1 MSEEAVVQAFTDR
14 FGAKPEVVT
23 AAPGRV
29 NLIGEHTDYNEGFV
43 LPAAINL
50 YVWVAAARGK
60 EGDYVS
66 LAMDTPS
73 WLKYPRGVEAVL
85 HRSVGERCPM
95 SAVVSSNLPMGTGL
109 SSSAA
114 LEMAL
119 LAAANELYA
128 LDLTPM
134 GMAKLGQRCENE
146 EIGLQSGLMDQVASS
161 MGVEDHALFFDTRT
175 LEVRYAHLP
184 AGISIVICDTGKPRE
199 LAGSKYNE
207 RRAECEAAAASLG
220 VHSLRDATLSMVQ
233 DDHLPPLL
241 MRRAM
246 HVVTEN
252 ARTQEAFQAL
262 SSDIPHLKDLFRAS
276 HISLRD
282 NYEVSCAEL
291 DAMAE
296 VCWAAPGCVGA
307 RMTGA
312 GFGGACVALVKSDHV
327 DGFLQSVS
335 QAYTATIGSQ
345 GTFTVCRASHGARR
359 VA

>member
-43 LPAAINL
+43 LPAAIDL

-60 EGDYVS
+60 EGNYAS
-66 LAMDTPS
+66 LTTDSSS
-73 WLKYPRGVEAVL
+73 WLRYPQGIEAVL
-85 HRSVGERCPM
+85 HRTVGERCPM
-95 SAVVSSNLPMGTGL
+95 SAMVSSNLPMGTGL

-119 LAAANELYA
+119 LSAANELYA

-134 GMAKLGQRCENE
+134 DMAKLGQRCENE

-175 LEVRYAHLP
+175 LEVRFAHIP
-184 AGISIVICDTGKPRE
+184 AGISIVVCDTGKPRE
-199 LAGSKYNE
+199 LASSKYNE
-207 RRAECEAAAASLG
+207 RRAECEAAAAALG
-220 VHSLRDATLSMVQ
+220 VRSLRDATLSMVL
-233 DDHLPPLL
+233 DGHLPPLL
-241 MRRAM
+241 MQRAK

-252 ARTQEAFQAL
+252 SRTQQTFQAL
-262 SSDIPHLKDLFRAS
+262 SSDLSLLSDLFRAS

-282 NYEVSCAEL
+282 DYEVSSAEL

-296 VCWAAPGCVGA
+296 ACWAAPGCVGA

-312 GFGGACVALVKSDHV
+312 GFGGACVALVESDHG
-327 DGFLQSVS
+327 DAFLQSVS